1 MACEATNGGL
11 PIVIT
16 VGHMSNPIKDFAYKT
31 IKKTFMD
38 TPTEGGDEKQR
49 HAETIIRNH
58 VVWSMGA
65 SFIVPIPVA
74 DVFAVSALQLDMVRQ
89 LCRVYNISFAETQ
102 GKAIVTSLTSSTLA
116 RAGARSLIKL
126 IPGVGTVIG
135 GVTTSVFNAAST
147 YALGQVFRKHFENG
161 GTFLD
166 FDVERLKNIYREQFE
181 KGKQMAEKWRGNPPA
196 DVPPPPAQAE
206 SRPTETPTATVGHDQ
221 YVMAQLRELAE
232 LRSAGVITDEEFN
245 QMKKRLIDSF

>member
-1 MACEATNGGL
+1 M
-11 PIVIT
+11 
-16 VGHMSNPIKDFAYKT
+16 
-31 IKKTFMD
+31 
-38 TPTEGGDEKQR
+38 
-49 HAETIIRNH
+49 
-58 VVWSMGA
+58 
-65 SFIVPIPVA
+65 
-74 DVFAVSALQLDMVRQ
+74 
-89 LCRVYNISFAETQ
+89 
-102 GKAIVTSLTSSTLA
+102 A
-116 RAGARSLIKL
+116 RAGARGLIKL

-181 KGKQMAEKWRGNPPA
+181 KGRQMAEKWRGNPPA